1 MENKKLWFKAKRFG
15 WGWYPVTW
23 EGVLVTLAY
32 VVGLIFIASH
42 AVVITE
48 TVTGTTKTF
57 LWNYIPAVVGLSA
70 IMIWICYKT
79 GEKPKWR
86 WGEK

>member
-15 WGWYPVTW
+15 WGWRPVTW
-23 EGVLVTLAY
+23 QGWLVTLAY
-32 VVGLIFIASH
+32 VAGIIAIAEHS
-42 AVVITE
+42 VVITASA
-48 TVTGTTKTF
+48 TGTTKTF
-57 LWNYIPAVVGLSA
+57 LWNYIPTIIVLTA

-79 GEKPKWR
+79 GEEPRWR